1 MEPDVA
7 KYLDEL
13 TTEQQNPNSV
23 GIDTKST
30 EEILAIINREDSKV
44 HEAVRREIPAIAEVI
59 DVVVE
64 RFKQGGRL
72 LYVGAGTSGRL
83 GVLDAAECPPTFG
96 TPPDMVQG
104 IIAGGREA
112 LVRSIEGAEDSESD
126 GIEAINERRTDAR
139 DVLIGITASGHAPF
153 VVGAMKRARELGA
166 PVVALSCNNNSKT
179 FQYADY
185 RLFID
190 VGQEI
195 VAGSTRMKAGTAQK
209 LVLNMITT
217 TAMIKLGK
225 VFNNL
230 MVDLMPVNNKLV
242 ARSKRL
248 IQIATG
254 CDPEIAAR
262 AFEGSARRPKVAIVM
277 VLLGIGREPAE
288 RLLQANEG
296 RIGQALTGYRKRR
309 NGGELRDAGGPEGPP
324 L

>member
-13 TTEQQNPNSV
+13 TTEQPNPNSF
-23 GIDTKST
+23 GIDAKST
-30 EEILAIINREDSKV
+30 EEILEIINREDSKV
-44 HEAVRREIPAIAEVI
+44 PEAVRRQIPAIAEVI

-83 GVLDAAECPPTFG
+83 GVLDAAECPPTYG

-112 LVRSIEGAEDSESD
+112 LVRSIEGAEDSEAD
-126 GIEAINERRTDAR
+126 GAKAINDRGINAR

-153 VVGAMKRARELGA
+153 VIGAMKRARELDA
-166 PVVALSCNNNSKT
+166 PVVALSCNSNSKT
-179 FQYADY
+179 YQYADY

-190 VGQEI
+190 VGPEI
-195 VAGSTRMKAGTAQK
+195 VTGSTRMKSGTAQK

-242 ARSKRL
+242 VRSKRL

-254 CDPEIAAR
+254 CNPEIAAQ
-262 AFEGSARRPKVAIVM
+262 AFEDSGSRPKVAIVM
-277 VLLGIGREPAE
+277 VLLGIGRDQAE
-288 RLLQANEG
+288 QLLRANEG
-296 RIGQALTGYRKRR
+296 RIGQALNAYGKHRK
-309 NGGELRDAGGPEGPP
+309 
-324 L
+324 

>member
-7 KYLDEL
+7 RYLDEL
-13 TTEQQNPNSV
+13 TTEQPNPNSL

-30 EEILAIINREDSKV
+30 KDILEIINREDSKV
-44 HEAVRREIPAIAEVI
+44 PEAIRRQIPAIAEVI

-64 RFKQGGRL
+64 HFKQGGRL

-83 GVLDAAECPPTFG
+83 GVLDAAECPPTYG
-96 TPPDMVQG
+96 TRPEMVQG
-104 IIAGGREA
+104 INAGGREA
-112 LVRSIEGAEDSESD
+112 LVRSIEGAEDSETD
-126 GIEAINERRTDAR
+126 GADAVDHRKTNAR

-153 VVGAMKRARELGA
+153 VIGAMKRARELGA
-166 PVVALSCNNNSKT
+166 AVVALSCNSNSKT

-190 VGQEI
+190 VGPEI
-195 VAGSTRMKAGTAQK
+195 VAGSTRMKSGTAQK

-230 MVDLMPVNNKLV
+230 MVDLMPVNKKLV
-242 ARSKRL
+242 VRSKRL

-262 AFEGSARRPKVAIVM
+262 AFEDSGSRPKVAIVM
-277 VLLGIGREPAE
+277 VLLGIGRDQAQQ
-288 RLLQANEG
+288 LLQANEG
-296 RIGQALTGYRKRR
+296 RIGKALAAYKE
-309 NGGELRDAGGPEGPP
+309 NQK
-324 L
+324 